1 MVNFRTQSQGCMV
14 WELIFSVAVLVR
26 VPVPPFA
33 QAKSQN
39 SKVLSMIGSAVMA
52 VTVIW
57 EVSQI
62 FFNTFCQL
70 WLETKED
77 LVWFIVVIFHHHFP
91 IWH

>member
-1 MVNFRTQSQGCMV
+1 M
-14 WELIFSVAVLVR
+14 
-26 VPVPPFA
+26 PVPPFA

-39 SKVLSMIGSAVMA
+39 SKVLSMIGSAIMA

-62 FFNTFCQL
+62 FFDTFCQL
-70 WLETKED
+70 WLETEED
-77 LVWFIVVIFHHHFP
+77 LVWFIVVIFYHHFP